1 MKREQSRERGEE
13 KKEEKDT
20 AAVASDGDVVII
32 YDDGCVNLTCQDS
45 TWVVDSAASFH
56 VTSRR
61 DFFPSY
67 TSGDFCCVRMGLGYL
82 RLWA

>member
-45 TWVVDSAASFH
+45 TWVIRLPHSMLLLG
-56 VTSRR
+56 VTSSHPTLVVI
-61 DFFPSY
+61 F
-67 TSGDFCCVRMGLGYL
+67 VVLG
-82 RLWA
+82 WVWGI